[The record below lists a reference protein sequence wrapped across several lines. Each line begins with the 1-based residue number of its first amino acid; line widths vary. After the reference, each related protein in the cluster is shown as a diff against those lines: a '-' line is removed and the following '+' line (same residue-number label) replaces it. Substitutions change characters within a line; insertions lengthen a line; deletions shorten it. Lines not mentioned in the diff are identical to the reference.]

1 MDQWFS
7 KITCEVKTKIY
18 IKLIIIEGD
27 QIRTED
33 GQGIWFKIVILECLS
48 TNSRKSLIKY
58 IMVQFKF
65 LAKINLKG
73 SILVSNKV
81 KIGQELHKSIMLPS
95 SVMEVR

>member
-1 MDQWFS
+1 M
-7 KITCEVKTKIY
+7 KLKEIY
-18 IKLIIIEGD
+18 IKFIIIEGD
-27 QIRTED
+27 QIRTEV

-81 KIGQELHKSIMLPS
+81 KIGQELHKLIMLPW

>member
-1 MDQWFS
+1 MDQWLG
-7 KITCEVKTKIY
+7 KITCEVKKGIY
-18 IKLIIIEGD
+18 IKLIIEGD

-33 GQGIWFKIVILECLS
+33 WQGIWFKIVILECLS
-48 TNSRKSLIKY
+48 TNSKSLIKY

-65 LAKINLKG
+65 LAKMNLKG

-95 SVMEVR
+95 SLMEVR